1 MLNFDVVGTLAFFT
15 IGTVLVLAII
25 SWMRAKKA
33 KAEHKDAAVAQRQ
46 RIEDGEP
53 RRDGNTTMRD
63 SGPTT
68 ADRAGEADSG
78 RTWSHERGA
87 NPPTPVTPPD

>member
-46 RIEDGEP
+46 RMEDGEP
-53 RRDGNTTMRD
+53 RRDANTTARD
-63 SGPTT
+63 SGATG
-68 ADRAGEADSG
+68 DRASDAGSG